1 MLLYMTPLSPAARH
15 KLLLHNRNRNTA
27 VSTGGHTE
35 KRLTLTQEYVANTIG
50 SRGPNH
56 DPEFAQVLY

>member
-35 KRLTLTQEYVANTIG
+35 KRLTLA
-50 SRGPNH
+50 
-56 DPEFAQVLY
+56 

>member
-27 VSTGGHTE
+27 VSTGGRTA
-35 KRLTLTQEYVANTIG
+35 KWLTLTQEYVANAMG
-50 SRGPNH
+50 VRGPNH
-56 DPEFAQVLY
+56 DPEFTQVTY